1 MEFVVIGVGIWF
13 AFVVLAVA
21 LCRAAGRADAQ
32 AEGLYVS
39 ERRAANDEVA
49 RPGVGIRISAL

>member
-1 MEFVVIGVGIWF
+1 MEFVVIGVGVWI

-21 LCRAAGRADAQ
+21 LCRAASRADKQ

-39 ERRAANDEVA
+39 ERRAENDEVA
-49 RPGVGIRISAL
+49 RSGVGIRIPAL